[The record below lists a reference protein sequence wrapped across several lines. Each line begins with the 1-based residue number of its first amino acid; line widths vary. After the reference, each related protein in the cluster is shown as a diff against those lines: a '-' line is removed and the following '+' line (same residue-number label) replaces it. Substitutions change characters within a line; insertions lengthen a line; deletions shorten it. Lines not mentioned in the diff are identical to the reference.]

1 MPKLSATTIDLD
13 ESTFA
18 YVERAAKAHGQTREE
33 WITKVIR
40 ENVDHDRS
48 AHIRALAGCYPDFP
62 LRDDAGT
69 NS

>member
-1 MPKLSATTIDLD
+1 MPKLSAITIDLD

-18 YVERAAKAHGQTREE
+18 YVEQAANAHGQTREE

-40 ENVDHDRS
+40 ENVNHNRS
-48 AHIRALAGCYPDFP
+48 ADIRALAGRYPDFP
-62 LRDDAGT
+62 LRDDART